1 MLHKLLLTGFFVVL
15 NLALW
20 AQGTVVWSENF
31 DAVTTPLPAGWTQ
44 QTAATD
50 GGWKVATTTAH
61 SSQYFTV
68 PSRPGRVMGTNDDQ
82 CNCNKSNEILR
93 MAPLD
98 LSAQAGELRLLFDLF
113 FIKGSYQGK
122 TESLQLLASTD
133 GGTTW
138 KVLRDFNGA
147 STWRLAIVDLTEF
160 AGKADVR
167 LAFRYDDAADWLY
180 GAMIDNMRV
189 VIPDNIIR
197 ARLSGVAA
205 GKYIPAVPAIVSA
218 YDKVLPGHQVAL
230 RGVVQNNGFP
240 DITSYEIE
248 VKFPSGDT
256 EKHVFENLN
265 IGLAQTHTFF
275 IPYPTKLGVN
285 DFSFDVRLLNV
296 NQVGDDDD
304 SDNTGKA
311 SYSVLGVEPQPNRKV
326 VVEEGTGTWCVW
338 CPRGAVMMDYL
349 AKEYEG
355 MVVPIAVHNGSSNP
369 MRLTAYD
376 SEFSK
381 LIAGYPG
388 GMVERE
394 QDIDPLLVS
403 SSGEP
408 NFEMSLIE
416 HLMWPARVIIT
427 QNVDWNPTIRRVGIR
442 SSVQF
447 LEEMNGD
454 YRLAAV
460 LIEEGVRGTSSGF
473 NQANA
478 YAGGSRG
485 PMGGYENLPNPV
497 PAAQMVYNHVA
508 RALLGGFRGAAG
520 SVPTNNPAGSVMSYE
535 FSAIVPAT
543 QNINNMHA
551 VTMLIDQAT
560 GRIINAEMTP
570 IPFVST
576 SAPEI
581 AVEPLHLSIAPNP
594 VVDEAMLTVRVEGTA
609 DVHIRV
615 FNAMGVQVAE
625 RIYDNVSGR
634 QFLPFNAGTLPNG
647 MYNLVA
653 TAKGQVVSTPFVIHR

>member
-1 MLHKLLLTGFFVVL
+1 MPHKLLLTGFLAIL

-20 AQGTVVWSENF
+20 AQGTVIWSENF
-31 DAVTTPLPAGWTQ
+31 DSVTTALPQGWTQ

-50 GGWKVATTTAH
+50 GGWKVDGTSAH

-68 PSRPGRVMGTNDDQ
+68 PARAGKVLGTNDDK
-82 CNCNKSNEILR
+82 CNCNKSNEIVYL
-93 MAPLD
+93 APLD
-98 LSAQAGELRLLFDLF
+98 LSAQSGQLRLLFDLF
-113 FIKGSYQGK
+113 FLKGSYQSK
-122 TESLQLLASTD
+122 VESLKLLASTD

-138 KVLRDFNGA
+138 KELRDFSG
-147 STWRLAIVDLTEF
+147 TGGWRLVMVDLTEY
-160 AGKADVR
+160 AGQANVR

-180 GAMIDNMRV
+180 GAMIDNIRV
-189 VIPDNIIR
+189 VIPDNVIR
-197 ARLSGVAA
+197 ARLSGVSA
-205 GKYIPAVPAIVSA
+205 GKYIPAVPTIITT
-218 YDKVLPGHQVAL
+218 YNKVLPGHQVAL

-240 DITSYEIE
+240 AITSYEIE
-248 VKFPSGDT
+248 VKLPNGDT
-256 EKHVFENLN
+256 EKYAFENLN
-265 IGLAQTHTFF
+265 LNLSQTHTFF
-275 IPYPTKLGVN
+275 IPYPTQLGVN
-285 DFSFDVRLLNV
+285 NFAFNVRLINV
-296 NQVGDDDD
+296 NKVGDDDD
-304 SDNTGKA
+304 SDNTGTA
-311 SYSVLGVEPQPNRKV
+311 SYSILGVEPQPNRKV

-349 AKEYEG
+349 AKEYKG
-355 MVVPIAVHNGSSNP
+355 MVIPIAVHNGSSNP

-381 LIAGYPG
+381 LLGGYPG
-388 GMVERE
+388 GLVERE
-394 QDIDPLLVS
+394 QDIDPLLTS
-403 SSGEP
+403 ATEP

-416 HLMWPARVIIT
+416 HLTWPAQVIMT
-427 QNVDWNPTIRRVGIR
+427 QNVDWNPTIRRVSIR
-442 SSVQF
+442 SSVRF
-447 LEEMNGD
+447 LDEMNGD

-460 LIEEGVRGTSSGF
+460 LIEDGVRGTSSGF

-478 YAGGSRG
+478 YAGGGRG

-508 RALLGGFRGAAG
+508 RALMGGFKGAAG
-520 SVPTNNPAGSVMSYE
+520 SVPTSNPAGSVMSHE
-535 FSAIVPAT
+535 FSAVVPAT

-576 SAPEI
+576 SSPE
-581 AVEPLHLSIAPNP
+581 VKTEPLRLSMAPNP
-594 VVDEAMLTVRVEGTA
+594 VVEDAIITVQLEETA

-615 FNAMGVQVAE
+615 FNAMGIQVAE

-634 QFLPFNAGTLPNG
+634 QFLPFQAGSLPNG
-647 MYNLVA
+647 MYTLVA
-653 TAKGQVVSTPFVIHR
+653 TAKGHVVSTPFAIQR